1 MQKSFVKKLGAI
13 ILSIV
18 MLASMAACAGQPDAA
33 PTSAPTEN
41 TPSTNPPSE
50 ALATQPQTV
59 SEYTIRFDLNTTS
72 DPSDD
77 ELYVYEA
84 SGFDENWQPVT
95 EQKEAVFTVPVSDDA
110 YLDVT
115 VPNPV
120 REGYYFA
127 GWQTRPDV
135 TENDLVNG
143 VSPYLWLLG
152 QKANAVGQVQIANSP
167 AEEIEARQ
175 LNNETMLLKDLENL
189 DENGNGTLYAR
200 WVEVKQISNEEELR
214 AMASDLYGAY
224 ELVADI
230 ELTEAW
236 TPVGC
241 YFQNYEYFATAWWTF
256 AFRGTLLGNGHT
268 ISGLQINGA
277 AKDSEAYRTDAAAV
291 VWHNDGMTCDG
302 TAAMFGA
309 TAGAT
314 VQDVTFVNPVI
325 NVSGD
330 YAFNGEYCYV
340 ATVSAFDMES
350 TLSNVNIENVSIHVD
365 TTEESAQYR
374 DSLYAS
380 VGGLVAGGWNDTATN
395 CTISGEIEVNTENVK
410 SHGGYVFL
418 GGLIGECY
426 ATMNGCN
433 VSDLSITLNSADNSE
448 AAEDSSLQVS
458 VGGIG
463 GSNTSSTGNTVDA
476 KIAVNVSKPVGVSS
490 VNVGGYTGS
499 QLYLAAIGN
508 TVSGQITTNC
518 TLDETDGK
526 LNVGSV
532 GGRIDVYYM
541 LQILQYAPMAQ
552 AGATGNTAD
561 VTWNGQAL
569 EAIIADVPMV
579 DGEVVPWITNGE
591 FEASPGNIAPS
602 NIEAIIETYG
612 SYVPQ
617 SSMMPGIVYITVY

>member
-1 MQKSFVKKLGAI
+1 MKKHLAQKIGALF
-13 ILSIV
+13 LSAT
-18 MLASMAACAGQPDAA
+18 LAVSMAACGPAA
-33 PTSAPTEN
+33 ETPSGDPTEN
-41 TPSTNPPSE
+41 PSSVPSIVPSNE
-50 ALATQPQTV
+50 PTAF

-84 SGFDENWQPVT
+84 AGYDENWQPIT
-95 EQKEAVFTVPVSDDA
+95 EQKNAVFTVPVSDDA

-135 TENDLVNG
+135 TDSDLING
-143 VSPYLWLLG
+143 VSPYLWMLG
-152 QKANAVGQVQIANSP
+152 QKASALGQVQIANSP
-167 AEEIEARQ
+167 AAEIEARQ
-175 LNNETMLLKDLENL
+175 LNNETMLLKNLENL

-214 AMASDLYGAY
+214 GMANDLYGAY

-230 ELTEAW
+230 KLTQPW

-241 YFQNYEYFATAWWTF
+241 YFQNYEYYETSWWNF

-277 AKDSEAYRTDAAAV
+277 VIDSDSYRTDATAM

-314 VQDVTFVNPVI
+314 IKDVTLVNPVI

-330 YAFNGEYCYV
+330 YAFDGEYCYV
-340 ATVSAFDMES
+340 ATISAFDMES
-350 TLSNVNIENVSIHVD
+350 TLTNVSIENVSIKVE
-365 TTEESAQYR
+365 TTEGSALYR

-380 VGGLVAGGWNDTATN
+380 VGGLVAGGWNDVATN
-395 CTISGEIEVNTENVK
+395 CSISGNIELNTKNAK
-410 SHGGYVFL
+410 SHGGYIFL

-426 ATMNGCN
+426 ATMTGCN
-433 VSDLSITLNSADNSE
+433 VSDLSITLNSTDLSK

-476 KIAVNVSKPVGVSS
+476 DITVNVSKPVGASS

-508 TVSGQITTNC
+508 TVNARITTDC
-518 TLDETDGK
+518 TLDETAGK

-552 AGATGNTAD
+552 AGATGNTAN

-569 EAIIADVPMV
+569 ESIIADVPMV
-579 DGEVVPWITNGE
+579 DGEPARWITNGD
-591 FEASPGNIAPS
+591 FEISEGNIAPS
-602 NIEAIIETYG
+602 NIEVIIETYG